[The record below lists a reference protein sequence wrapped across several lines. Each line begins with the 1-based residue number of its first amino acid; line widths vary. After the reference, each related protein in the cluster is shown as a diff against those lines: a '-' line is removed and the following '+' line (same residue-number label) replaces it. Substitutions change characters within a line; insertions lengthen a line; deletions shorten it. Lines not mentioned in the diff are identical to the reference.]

1 MPEQAKPGEK
11 IFRGIPVS
19 TGVCKGKILRL
30 VQPEQRTLCAQTLTE
45 EELPQQVQRL
55 DQALV
60 QIKDVP
66 EETHRRLKAR
76 AALAGRSLSDYLR
89 DQLEQIAKQPT
100 LDEMLARLRSREPVT
115 GEAAADALRAERAAR

>member
-55 DQALV
+55 EQALV
-60 QIKDVP
+60 QTRQQI
-66 EETHRRLKAR
+66 
-76 AALAGRSLSDYLR
+76 
-89 DQLEQIAKQPT
+89 LEVQRKVNEGLGSADASIFDAHLLVLEDPT
-100 LDEMLARLRSREPVT
+100 LIDEVTRCIYKQKVSAEQAFSQVAQKYSTRSAR
-115 GEAAADALRAERAAR
+115 